1 MTIRLTGDLTE
12 AEGEV
17 CLLANDG
24 PRKVVFVLPDEA
36 VREGMR
42 IWSDRHWRTST
53 EIRRRWSDVQNLCE
67 WAYRRHH
74 HNQTGPV
81 RIRLTKD
88 DLA

>member
-12 AEGEV
+12 AKDEV
-17 CLLANDG
+17 HLLAKDG
-24 PRKVVFVLPDEA
+24 LRKVVFVLPDEA

-42 IWSDRHWRTST
+42 IWSDRHWRTAT
-53 EIRRRWSDVQNLCE
+53 EIRRRWSDVENLCD
-67 WAYRRHH
+67 WAYRRHRDSR
-74 HNQTGPV
+74 TDPV